1 MTIPLV
7 TVETATPEQAELL
20 RRTPP
25 INLFGLLAHA
35 PGFGARIAALGGQVM
50 GGDPVL
56 RELIAIRVG
65 WRLGGGY
72 VMAQHRRVAPLFGV
86 DPMVINAALGDSSV
100 SVSALHGDVLAL
112 ADSVAGAHI
121 LNDSVSSRIETA
133 IGREAL
139 VGLVVSAGYFA
150 MLAGITCALAL
161 PLEEMKASESPEPL
175 K

>member
-7 TVETATPEQAELL
+7 TAATATPEQAELL

-35 PGFGARIAALGGQVM
+35 PALGARLAALGGQVM
-50 GGDPVL
+50 REAPVL

-72 VMAQHRRVAPLFGV
+72 VMAQHMRVAPYFGV
-86 DPMVINAALGDSSV
+86 DPTMIEAAAGDASAT
-100 SVSALHGDVLAL
+100 VSALHRDVLAL
-112 ADSVAGAHI
+112 ADSVAGARTMD
-121 LNDSVSSRIETA
+121 DSLATRIEAA
-133 IGREAL
+133 IGREAM
-139 VGLVVSAGYFA
+139 VALVVTAGYFA
-150 MLAGITCALAL
+150 MLASITRACAL
-161 PLEEMKASESPEPL
+161 PLEDMNVEVAAEPL